1 MSREKQR
8 SARGCF
14 YSITVFVKKKKE
26 EAKEKNE
33 TENTAYMNQPR
44 FINNTNLSQIFKTKA
59 DKVFESIPREYKNK
73 IKFFL
78 NRHLIF
84 KKAINS
90 I

>member
-1 MSREKQR
+1 
-8 SARGCF
+8 
-14 YSITVFVKKKKE
+14 
-26 EAKEKNE
+26 
-33 TENTAYMNQPR
+33 MNQPR